1 MANNRQQRHSLQK
14 RNRRMTR
21 LLVSKGGSRKS
32 VKLGSKHDRAVFHL
46 RNYHAMGGLGSMAQ
60 ANPIYTPP
68 RKKLKG
74 YQRDHTGK
82 KVA

>member
-1 MANNRQQRHSLQK
+1 MATNRQQRYSLQK
-14 RNRRMTR
+14 RNRRVR
-21 LLVSKGGSRKS
+21 KLIASKGGSRKLI
-32 VKLGSKHDRAVFHL
+32 KIGSKSERVLNRL
-46 RNYHAMGGLGSMAQ
+46 RNEHALGGLGSMSQ
-60 ANPIYTPP
+60 ANPIYIPP

>member
-1 MANNRQQRHSLQK
+1 MSNNKQQRHSLQK
-14 RNRRMTR
+14 RNRRVRKLMA
-21 LLVSKGGSRKS
+21 SKGGSRKS
-32 VKLGSKHDRAVFHL
+32 VKLGSKLDRAIQIFQ
-46 RNYHAMGGLGSMAQ
+46 NTHAMGGLGAASQ
-60 ANPIYTPP
+60 ANPIYTPQ

>member
-14 RNRRMTR
+14 RNRRVR
-21 LLVSKGGSRKS
+21 KLLASKGGSRKS
-32 VKLGSKHDRAVFHL
+32 VKLGSKQDRAIQRF
-46 RNYHAMGGLGSMAQ
+46 RNEHAMGGLGSMAQ
-60 ANPIYTPP
+60 GNPIYTPP